1 MRLLLV
7 LIGARFGFIL
17 DEELKLAA
25 SSDDVRAGVADKIS
39 RERIGH
45 EVCSFFCIPLI

>member
-1 MRLLLV
+1 MWLLLV
-7 LIGARFGFIL
+7 FVGARFGFIL

-25 SSDDVRAGVADKIS
+25 GCDDVRAAIVDKIS

-45 EVCSFFCIPLI
+45 EVCSFSCMPLI

>member
-1 MRLLLV
+1 MSLLLV

-17 DEELKLAA
+17 DEDLKLAA
-25 SSDDVRAGVADKIS
+25 CCDDVRAAIAVKIS

-45 EVCSFFCIPLI
+45 EVCSFFCTPLI